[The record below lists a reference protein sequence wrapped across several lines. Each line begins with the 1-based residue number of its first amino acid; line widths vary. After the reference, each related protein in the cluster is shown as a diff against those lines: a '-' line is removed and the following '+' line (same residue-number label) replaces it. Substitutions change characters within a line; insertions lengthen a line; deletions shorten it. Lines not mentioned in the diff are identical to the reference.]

1 MADAANVAELNEF
14 LAGVEKRAFR
24 MAQIAVKDTEE
35 ALDIVQ
41 DTMLTL
47 VRKYADKP
55 AAEWRPLFY
64 RILKNRIT
72 DSHRRN
78 VVRRKVI
85 AWFAPSSDNGEP
97 LDPIENAPGR
107 ESDTPD
113 VRMALDGAGDALSTA
128 IGRLPN
134 RQREAFMLRVWEGLS
149 VAQTSVAMRCSEG
162 SVKTHYS
169 RAVHSLRELLEDYR
183 S

>member
-55 AAEWRPLFY
+55 AVEWRV
-64 RILKNRIT
+64 
-72 DSHRRN
+72 S
-78 VVRRKVI
+78 
-85 AWFAPSSDNGEP
+85 
-97 LDPIENAPGR
+97 
-107 ESDTPD
+107 
-113 VRMALDGAGDALSTA
+113 
-128 IGRLPN
+128 
-134 RQREAFMLRVWEGLS
+134 
-149 VAQTSVAMRCSEG
+149 RCSTLGGEEKIPG
-162 SVKTHYS
+162 
-169 RAVHSLRELLEDYR
+169 LEWVP
-183 S
+183 SPP

>member
-1 MADAANVAELNEF
+1 MAHAANVVELNEF

-24 MAQIAVKDTEE
+24 MAQFAVKDTEE

-55 AAEWRPLFY
+55 AGEWRPLFY

-78 VVRRKVI
+78 TVRRKVI
-85 AWFAPSSDNGEP
+85 AWFAPSADDGEP
-97 LDPIENAPGR
+97 IDPIENAPGR

-113 VRMALDGAGDALSTA
+113 VRMVLDGVGDALSVA
-128 IGRLPN
+128 MGRLPN
-134 RQREAFMLRVWEGLS
+134 RQREAFMLRVWEGLN
-149 VAQTSVAMRCSEG
+149 VAETSVVMRCSEG

-169 RAVHSLRELLEDYR
+169 RAVHRLRELLEDYR
-183 S
+183 

>member
-1 MADAANVAELNEF
+1 MADAANVVELNEF

-55 AAEWRPLFY
+55 AEEWRPLFY
-64 RILKNRIT
+64 RILKNRII

-78 VVRRKVI
+78 TVRRKVI
-85 AWFAPSSDNGEP
+85 AWFAPNSDEGEP
-97 LDPIENAPGR
+97 IDPIENAPGP

-113 VRMALDGAGDALSTA
+113 MRMALDGVGDALSVA
-128 IGRLPN
+128 MGRLPN
-134 RQREAFMLRVWEGLS
+134 RQREAFMLRVWEGLN
-149 VAQTSVAMRCSEG
+149 VAETSVAMRCSEG

-169 RAVHSLRELLEDYR
+169 RAVHSLRELLEDHR
-183 S
+183 L